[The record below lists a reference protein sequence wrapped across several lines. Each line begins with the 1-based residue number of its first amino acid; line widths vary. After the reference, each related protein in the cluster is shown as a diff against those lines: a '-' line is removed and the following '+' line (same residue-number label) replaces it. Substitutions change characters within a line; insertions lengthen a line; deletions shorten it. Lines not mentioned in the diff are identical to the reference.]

1 MLEQNSNYAEQPND
15 LFAMEENG
23 NVFMVIAQNGSMYI
37 DGTLAENFAGTLSS
51 PNNVNN
57 LGIYGSDGSLA
68 GLVNT
73 TGYITLKGT
82 LTQNGNP

>member
-1 MLEQNSNYAEQPND
+1 
-15 LFAMEENG
+15 MEENG
-23 NVFMVIAQNGSMYI
+23 NVFMVIARNGSMYI
-37 DGTLAENFAGTLSS
+37 DGTLTENFAGTLTS
-51 PNNVNN
+51 PNGVNN
-57 LGIYGSDGSLA
+57 LGIYGSDGQLV